1 MTSDETPPG
10 QDDSDWESRLRA
22 AAESGDV
29 LDLAEGASVDPAKA
43 ASWPPERT
51 VPAAALRALLTADDL
66 HVDPK
71 GLRIRA
77 ARFEEL
83 LDLEF
88 VHFPHPLHLSYC
100 ALEAGMDTSGAQLGE
115 LSLDHAHAEGEVR
128 TIMATIDGQLNL
140 SGATV
145 DNPGGIALAI
155 DGAKVGGVFAHGFQ
169 AQGEVRANRATI
181 DGSLN
186 LAGATLDNPGGKALA
201 IDGAKVGGVFA
212 DEGFQAQGEVRAL
225 GATIDGS
232 LNLSGATL
240 DNPGGKALAIDGA
253 KVGGVFARE
262 GFQAQGEVR
271 ANGATID
278 GQLNLSGATLDNPG
292 GIALAIDGA
301 KVGGDVFADKGFQA
315 QGEVRANGATIDG
328 SLNLSGA
335 TLDNP
340 GGKALVLD
348 RAKLGGAVLA
358 HGGFQAQGEVR
369 ANGATI
375 DGQLNL
381 SGATVDNPG
390 GIALVING
398 AKVGGDVFAHGGF
411 QAQGEVR
418 ALGATID
425 GSLNLSGATLD
436 YPGGDAL
443 NLESATVGRLFLPG
457 CVDGAL
463 TLVSATIGD
472 LVTPAAELPPGPVV
486 ATGWKVGDLHG
497 LLREDWRAV
506 HAWLSGTP
514 ASKNSDE
521 SGPIAVQPWHA
532 LADVYDRNGNPAGAR
547 RLRLEAA
554 KQVTRQS
561 PWATK
566 LLRTVYFLVAR
577 NGYYPLWAAMWLMFV
592 LAAAVLLVAVN
603 REDIAPTDRDTAKTA
618 VEQHFGIDPDATDAA
633 PAVRAQADMFLPV
646 TAETPCE
653 VHPGYPCMNS
663 LTFAI
668 NAVLPPAAS
677 ANRDWDI
684 ASDATLALSA
694 GLPLLKLMSW
704 ALAALLLAGVTG
716 LLRKN

>member
-1 MTSDETPPG
+1 MKRCSIRSVRLRVSVGRVCQCCAVTSDETPPG

-140 SGATV
+140 SGAT
-145 DNPGGIALAI
+145 
-155 DGAKVGGVFAHGFQ
+155 
-169 AQGEVRANRATI
+169 
-181 DGSLN
+181 
-186 LAGATLDNPGGKALA
+186 
-201 IDGAKVGGVFA
+201 
-212 DEGFQAQGEVRAL
+212 
-225 GATIDGS
+225 
-232 LNLSGATL
+232 
-240 DNPGGKALAIDGA
+240 
-253 KVGGVFARE
+253 
-262 GFQAQGEVR
+262 
-271 ANGATID
+271 
-278 GQLNLSGATLDNPG
+278 LDNPG

-315 QGEVRANGATIDG
+315 QGEVRAN
-328 SLNLSGA
+328 
-335 TLDNP
+335 
-340 GGKALVLD
+340 
-348 RAKLGGAVLA
+348 
-358 HGGFQAQGEVR
+358 
-369 ANGATI
+369 
-375 DGQLNL
+375 
-381 SGATVDNPG
+381 
-390 GIALVING
+390 
-398 AKVGGDVFAHGGF
+398 
-411 QAQGEVR
+411 
-418 ALGATID
+418 GATID